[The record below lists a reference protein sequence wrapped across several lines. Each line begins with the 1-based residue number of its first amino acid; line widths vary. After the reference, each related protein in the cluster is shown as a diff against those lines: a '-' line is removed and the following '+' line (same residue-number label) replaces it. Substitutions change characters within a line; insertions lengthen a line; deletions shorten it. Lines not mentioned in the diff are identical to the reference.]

1 VFTQKAY
8 RPQKKTVDKLMMNN
22 RSDISVELEDMEN
35 ASQTEK
41 QAVVDLL
48 TADVFKSM
56 KPKRCTHEFSTPE
69 IAIEALEMMV
79 KDKVNYSHLTIMK
92 KRTKLNAEG
101 NPKISKATK
110 KPLME
115 WVPLHEEEQAK
126 EAA

>member
-1 VFTQKAY
+1 
-8 RPQKKTVDKLMMNN
+8 MMNN